1 MRILLYTRSVFTFK
15 WIKSNEKGYYFQNVL
30 ESLMEYVMLHGA
42 EVDVDKARQFEELF
56 RKHAQI
62 TELSKVSPTILT
74 RHKIRFLLYK
84 YLSICRFYLS
94 LSLSLNQ

>member
-1 MRILLYTRSVFTFK
+1 
-15 WIKSNEKGYYFQNVL
+15 
-30 ESLMEYVMLHGA
+30 MEYVMLHGA

>member
-1 MRILLYTRSVFTFK
+1 
-15 WIKSNEKGYYFQNVL
+15 
-30 ESLMEYVMLHGA
+30 MEYVMLHGA

-74 RHKIRFLLYK
+74 RHKIRFLLCK
-84 YLSICRFYLS
+84 YLSIYLS
-94 LSLSLNQ
+94 FYTSIFVDSIYHYLYLSINNLMPRTQ